1 MALAAVNFNEIPK
14 DTLAAGDD
22 LVRLTAM
29 HENLNTLAVTWN
41 ALAAAGAPAA
51 ADASADAIAA
61 RTADIT
67 NAYKALKDS
76 KLKIVNLTG
85 VETNKIVFL
94 GGSRKKRQS
103 KKRKNQRKHN
113 NQ

>member
-1 MALAAVNFNEIPK
+1 MALAVVNFNEIPAN
-14 DTLAAGDD
+14 TLAAGDD
-22 LVRLTAM
+22 LFRLTTM
-29 HENLNTLAVTWN
+29 RTNLNALADTWN

-51 ADASADAIAA
+51 ADAAADAIAA
-61 RTADIT
+61 RTTAIT
-67 NAYKALKDS
+67 DAYKALKDS
-76 KLKIVNLTG
+76 KLKIVNLEG
-85 VETNKIVFL
+85 IDTNTIVHL

>member
-1 MALAAVNFNEIPK
+1 MALELVNFHAIPEN
-14 DTLAAGDD
+14 TLDAGDD
-22 LVRLTAM
+22 LIRLTEM
-29 HENLNTLAVTWN
+29 RKNLSTLAETWN
-41 ALAAAGAPAA
+41 ALAAAGAPA
-51 ADASADAIAA
+51 ASADAIAA

>member
-1 MALAAVNFNEIPK
+1 MALAAVNFNEIPA

-22 LVRLTAM
+22 LNRLTEM
-29 HENLNTLAVTWN
+29 RKNLSTLAETWN

-51 ADASADAIAA
+51 ADAAADVIAA
-61 RTADIT
+61 RTTAIT
-67 NAYKALKDS
+67 DAYKALKDS
-76 KLKIVNLTG
+76 KFKIVNLTG
-85 VETNKIVFL
+85 VDTNTIVHL